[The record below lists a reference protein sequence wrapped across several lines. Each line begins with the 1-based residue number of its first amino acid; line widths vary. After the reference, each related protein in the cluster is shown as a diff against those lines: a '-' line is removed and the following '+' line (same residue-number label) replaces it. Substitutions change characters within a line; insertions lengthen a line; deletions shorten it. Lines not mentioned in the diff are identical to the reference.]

1 MSGSTINPQDKA
13 AFENL
18 VAEGQFI
25 IETGRAQ
32 SEQNREI
39 NKRNEEASIEQ
50 DQQKHDNKVFAER
63 KEDANAQREEVVAP
77 IVGQSAANQIEIAKQ
92 NQETLEKLDRVAI
105 GDGDTN
111 TNTNA
116 NANPLANSS
125 NITNLHTQNP
135 NRADNEGRNE
145 NEKDVFDK
153 DNKPTTNVTNTIVAL
168 KHSI

>member
-25 IETGRAQ
+25 VETGRAQ

-50 DQQKHDNKVFAER
+50 DQQKHDNKVFADR
-63 KEDANAQREEVVAP
+63 KDDANAQREEVVAP

-111 TNTNA
+111 TNTNP
-116 NANPLANSS
+116 NPLPNSS
-125 NITNLHTQNP
+125 NLTNLRTLNP

-145 NEKDVFDK
+145 TEKDVFDK
-153 DNKPTTNVTNTIVAL
+153 GNNNKPNAEFKTFVHITKTPA
-168 KHSI
+168 